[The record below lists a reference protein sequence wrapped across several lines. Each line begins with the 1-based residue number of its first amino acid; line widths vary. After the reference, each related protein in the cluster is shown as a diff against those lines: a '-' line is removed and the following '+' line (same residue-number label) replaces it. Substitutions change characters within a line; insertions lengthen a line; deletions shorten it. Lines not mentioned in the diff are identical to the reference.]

1 MKHPSR
7 FLLIAAMIFIGSL
20 VLFGCSTAP
29 TVTTPADSAA
39 PVVTAAADG
48 STAAAPSDATG
59 AAPATTAAAAPA
71 AQGGK
76 ITIGLATEPVSLD
89 PAAGLYIAEQF
100 LVMNIYDPLIWI
112 DPDLKLQPGLAESW
126 EMNADGTEFTLKLRK
141 DVKFQ
146 DGTPFN
152 AEAVKKAFDRDATA
166 QNPAAVAPTLFT
178 DYDSTTVVDDSTV
191 TIKFKSP
198 RATFLEDLSRIWL
211 VIPSP
216 TAVEKYGADFGQNPV
231 GTGPFIFKEW
241 VHQDHITLVRNPDYK
256 WGPSFLK
263 NQGPA
268 LLDEVTFRFLPEAA
282 TRLTAIQSGEA
293 DVVEEPAYQEAAN
306 LASDPNYQL
315 LRFTAPG
322 MTSHMMINTD
332 KAPTNDLKVR
342 QAMIYAVNQEE
353 LVKTAFF
360 DMQTPVHSIISPTT
374 WGYNKEAA
382 ALYSYNFEKA
392 TQLLDEAGWKD
403 EDGDGIRE
411 KDGQKLH
418 LEYPALPA
426 YEEAYMELLAAY
438 LNKAGFEVNITKLD
452 DAGVSEFG
460 LANKHNIL
468 NMGWI
473 SRDPS
478 VLNITYNSA
487 NIEQGASYSRF
498 KNAEL
503 DQVLNDAPKT
513 LDSDARKKLYERA
526 QQIIMENALAI
537 PLYTYDRVMLLTAKV
552 QGWQF
557 DPEGFPYLQ
566 DVSVQY

>member
-1 MKHPSR
+1 
-7 FLLIAAMIFIGSL
+7 
-20 VLFGCSTAP
+20 
-29 TVTTPADSAA
+29 
-39 PVVTAAADG
+39 
-48 STAAAPSDATG
+48 
-59 AAPATTAAAAPA
+59 
-71 AQGGK
+71 
-76 ITIGLATEPVSLD
+76 
-89 PAAGLYIAEQF
+89 
-100 LVMNIYDPLIWI
+100 
-112 DPDLKLQPGLAESW
+112 
-126 EMNADGTEFTLKLRK
+126 
-141 DVKFQ
+141 
-146 DGTPFN
+146 
-152 AEAVKKAFDRDATA
+152 
-166 QNPAAVAPTLFT
+166 
-178 DYDSTTVVDDSTV
+178 
-191 TIKFKSP
+191 
-198 RATFLEDLSRIWL
+198 
-211 VIPSP
+211 
-216 TAVEKYGADFGQNPV
+216 
-231 GTGPFIFKEW
+231 
-241 VHQDHITLVRNPDYK
+241 
-256 WGPSFLK
+256 
-263 NQGPA
+263 
-268 LLDEVTFRFLPEAA
+268 
-282 TRLTAIQSGEA
+282 
-293 DVVEEPAYQEAAN
+293 
-306 LASDPNYQL
+306 
-315 LRFTAPG
+315 
-322 MTSHMMINTD
+322 
-332 KAPTNDLKVR
+332 
-342 QAMIYAVNQEE
+342 
-353 LVKTAFF
+353 
-360 DMQTPVHSIISPTT
+360 MQTPVHSIISPTT